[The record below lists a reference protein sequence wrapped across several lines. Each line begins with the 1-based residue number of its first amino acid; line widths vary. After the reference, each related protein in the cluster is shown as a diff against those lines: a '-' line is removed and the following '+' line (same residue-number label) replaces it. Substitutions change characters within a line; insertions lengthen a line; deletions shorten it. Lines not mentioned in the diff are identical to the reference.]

1 MQSSLSFYFFP
12 LFFLSFFQRVF
23 VPTNKDQK
31 TKDRQPTSKL
41 LPRLIPFGSE
51 LFPNQVVV
59 SSVRLL
65 LRSFQRSI
73 RIRGMEITSASWILI
88 ARNDCRWTRVFVRGA
103 SSRDKFRIFAF
114 CDFILFEACSTNV
127 EQLKF
132 EHSEDVF
139 ITRRSWRFRRNL
151 SKLVQFFFSPFYCIL
166 IYLRRKFLN
175 FPYFATVQNNLR
187 IQRSMIRDFRFS
199 SRLNG
204 TRERT
209 RTRAACR
216 VMAHRFG
223 KCIRVSG
230 RETAAP
236 WWLVEMPRPVL
247 E

>member
-103 SSRDKFRIFAF
+103 SSRDKFKIFAS

-132 EHSEDVF
+132 EHSEDF
-139 ITRRSWRFRRNL
+139 FSSLDGLENSEEISQNL
-151 SKLVQFFFSPFYCIL
+151 YNFFFRHFI
-166 IYLRRKFLN
+166 
-175 FPYFATVQNNLR
+175 
-187 IQRSMIRDFRFS
+187 
-199 SRLNG
+199 
-204 TRERT
+204 
-209 RTRAACR
+209 
-216 VMAHRFG
+216 
-223 KCIRVSG
+223 VS
-230 RETAAP
+230 
-236 WWLVEMPRPVL
+236 WYI
-247 E
+247 